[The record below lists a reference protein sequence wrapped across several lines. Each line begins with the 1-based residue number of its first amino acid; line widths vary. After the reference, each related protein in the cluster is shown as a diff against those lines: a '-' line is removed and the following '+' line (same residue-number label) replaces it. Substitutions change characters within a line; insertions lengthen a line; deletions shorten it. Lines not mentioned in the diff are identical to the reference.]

1 MDNIL
6 DRCNSLGQMYGN
18 ANVIVNNTYQY
29 DAPVYLR
36 MQMVQFLLVFQ
47 EIGEEN
53 IRLLSKVQ
61 RDLYKEF
68 KGDVDS
74 LFQYLVEK
82 DESFFLEI
90 HKICTRYQMERL
102 WISDVANVFYNGP
115 RGSFWMH
122 SSGELDGDFYGKI
135 ASHNKEFIRT
145 VMSALKKLKGYEI
158 SDWD

>member
-1 MDNIL
+1 METYTKGVYCRPL
-6 DRCNSLGQMYGN
+6 K
-18 ANVIVNNTYQY
+18 NN
-29 DAPVYLR
+29 
-36 MQMVQFLLVFQ
+36 
-47 EIGEEN
+47 
-53 IRLLSKVQ
+53 Q